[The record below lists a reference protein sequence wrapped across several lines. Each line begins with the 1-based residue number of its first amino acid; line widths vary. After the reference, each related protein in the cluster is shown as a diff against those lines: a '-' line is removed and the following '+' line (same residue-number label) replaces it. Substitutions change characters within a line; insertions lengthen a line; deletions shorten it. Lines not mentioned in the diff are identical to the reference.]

1 MDFITFYN
9 KNGKAIAYLSERD
22 DETIYLF
29 NGTQQ
34 HISMIAVYILL
45 KENTLDG
52 MKMDGFMIITD
63 IVSFLHKMQQVVQ

>member
-29 NGTQQ
+29 NGTQ
-34 HISMIAVYILL
+34 
-45 KENTLDG
+45 
-52 MKMDGFMIITD
+52 
-63 IVSFLHKMQQVVQ
+63 

>member
-29 NGTQQ
+29 NGT
-34 HISMIAVYILL
+34 ISSEIILL
-45 KENTLDG
+45 ANK
-52 MKMDGFMIITD
+52 
-63 IVSFLHKMQQVVQ
+63 VSIFLEMNLFIGLAPYS